1 MEVFDIKTLR
11 KCLNTRF
18 IGRDLQYW
26 PEVDSTNAMALR
38 LAAEWAVE
46 GTVVLAEAQ
55 SQGRGRV
62 GKSWYSPPV

>member
-1 MEVFDIKTLR
+1 MFDIEALR
-11 KCLNTRF
+11 KCFNTRI
-18 IGRDLQYW
+18 IGRALRYW
-26 PEVDSTNAMALR
+26 PEVDSTNAMAMR